1 VSPLL
6 SALLCVVA
14 VAVLT
19 AASSAV
25 RSVSRIWLRHWV
37 ERRLTGASLAE
48 LYLERPQRLVVSA
61 GVGVTLSVFLTG
73 VVVATIAGAA
83 GSRVRLTLW
92 LVVAA
97 LAIVVLGQAIPRA
110 VGRRWPA
117 RVVPVLIP
125 VLRVVDLIVAPVRW
139 LGMAA
144 GRPFVA
150 RPIVPPADEA
160 RDNIE
165 ELLREG
171 ALEGVGESQ
180 EIAIIAGVV
189 QFGEKAA
196 RDVMTPREEVFALP
210 VDTPPRELAR
220 QIALSGFSR
229 VPLYRQTL
237 DDVLGIAYVFDV
249 YKTAGET
256 APPVRPIAAAHAAT
270 PCNELLFAMLRS
282 GRHLAVVR
290 DDGAGSRMLG
300 IVTLEDLLEELVGDI
315 RDEHD
320 EPAPPAQEPRRPA
333 T

>member
-6 SALLCVVA
+6 SAILCVVA

-19 AASSAV
+19 AASAAV

-37 ERRLTGASLAE
+37 ERRLSGASLAE
-48 LYLERPQRLVVSA
+48 MYLERPQRLIVSA

-73 VVVATIAGAA
+73 VVVGTIARGA
-83 GSRVRLTLW
+83 GSGVRLGLW
-92 LVVAA
+92 LVGAA
-97 LAIVVLGQAIPRA
+97 LAVVVLGQAVPRA

-117 RVVPVLIP
+117 RVVPLLIP
-125 VLRVVDLIVAPVRW
+125 VLRAVDLVVAPVRW

-150 RPIVPPADEA
+150 RPIVPPGDEA
-160 RDNIE
+160 RDSIE

-189 QFGEKAA
+189 QFGEKSA

-210 VDTPPRELAR
+210 VDTPPIDLAR
-220 QIALSGFSR
+220 QMAQSGFSR
-229 VPLYRQTL
+229 VPLYAGSL
-237 DDVLGIAYVFDV
+237 DEVVGIAHVFDV
-249 YKTAGET
+249 YKTAGEQPPPLRPVAT
-256 APPVRPIAAAHAAT
+256 ARALT
-270 PCNELLFAMLRS
+270 PCNELLFAMLRG
-282 GRHLAVVR
+282 GRHLAIVR
-290 DDGAGSRMLG
+290 EDGPASRMLG
-300 IVTLEDLLEELVGDI
+300 VVTLEDLLEELVGDI

-320 EPAPPAQEPRRPA
+320 EPAPPEPTSP
-333 T
+333 TP

>member
-1 VSPLL
+1 MSPLV

-19 AASSAV
+19 AASAAV

-37 ERRLTGASLAE
+37 ERRLRGATLAE
-48 LYLERPQRLVVSA
+48 LYLDRPQRLVISA

-73 VVVATIAGAA
+73 VVVATIAGGP
-83 GSRVRLTLW
+83 GSRLRLTIW
-92 LVVAA
+92 LLVAA
-97 LAIVVLGQAIPRA
+97 LAIVVLGQAVPRA

-125 VLRVVDLIVAPVRW
+125 VLRAVDVVVAPVRW
-139 LGMAA
+139 LGAA
-144 GRPFVA
+144 AARPFVA
-150 RPIVPPADEA
+150 RPSVRPAEEA

-171 ALEGVGESQ
+171 ALEGVGEAQ
-180 EIAIIAGVV
+180 ESAIIAGGV

-196 RDVMTPREEVFALP
+196 SDVMTPREEVFALP

-220 QIALSGFSR
+220 QISLSGFSR
-229 VPLYRQTL
+229 VPLYGPTL
-237 DDVLGIAYVFDV
+237 DDVVGIAHVFDV

-256 APPVRPIAAAHAAT
+256 PPPVRPVADAAAAT
-270 PCNELLFAMLRS
+270 PCNELLFSMLRS

-290 DDGAGSRMLG
+290 EDGAGSRMLG

-320 EPAPPAQEPRRPA
+320 EPASPDLTP
-333 T
+333 